1 MLSSRGQVPGVADV
15 CPKVAGL
22 GIGAPVHPIG
32 DSRRAAVRVAIVC
45 VALLSLSAGTPGQ
58 VADHGV
64 SEAAPRRSQEPI
76 TPIPQPPA
84 ADPGKLALGERLF
97 MDQRLSRDG
106 TLSCMSCHDVR
117 TNGADRGGQTMAEDP
132 SKLPLRAL
140 TVFNAALNFRLN
152 WEGNYRTLEAQTQ
165 SSLENGSR
173 LATSIGEVVG
183 KLNADPAMV
192 RLFKGAYGH
201 GPDESSLLDAIAVYQ
216 RSLLTPGGRFDKW
229 IGGDTTAFTAE
240 EQNGYGLFRSLGCVS
255 CHRGESSA

>member
-1 MLSSRGQVPGVADV
+1 MFV
-15 CPKVAGL
+15 
-22 GIGAPVHPIG
+22 
-32 DSRRAAVRVAIVC
+32 RR
-45 VALLSLSAGTPGQ
+45 SP
-58 VADHGV
+58 V
-64 SEAAPRRSQEPI
+64 SELVRP
-76 TPIPQPPA
+76 
-84 ADPGKLALGERLF
+84 LGERLF
-97 MDQRLSRDG
+97 IDQRLSHDG

-132 SKLPLRAL
+132 SKLPFRVL

-165 SSLENGSR
+165 SSLENRSR

-201 GPDESSLLDAIAVYQ
+201 GPDEGSLLDAIAVYE

-229 IGGDTTAFTAE
+229 IGGDTTPRVTIWKYAQPACATSCGE
-240 EQNGYGLFRSLGCVS
+240 IQSPPKRQNSWNSGRTRSNGANPLNPSFQSVTP
-255 CHRGESSA
+255 RLRAIR